1 MRVSNHI
8 KSAVG
13 NLSQHKGLSHDIL
26 TTTDFGQI
34 CPVLAVPMLP
44 RDKFNLSAGCF
55 ARVAPMI
62 FPTYGHCQVV
72 TNFHTVQ
79 YSQLWKDFDL
89 FVTGQRFNGVG
100 SIHFPVVKYD
110 ILTAG
115 FAGSD
120 FSYVGDASATNYDI
134 VVYGA
139 DSTPQYKFLTPKG
152 RYIRKVLNLLG
163 YPFIVNVYTASAPQT
178 DGHNLTFSA
187 LPLLAFFKV
196 YVDYYESRQYTQT
209 SQLREM
215 LKSAFVG
222 SSGSFWSLGDT
233 IESVP
238 TLVLSNVTILF
249 DRLLLLFPSDYFTS
263 AQTFPNVVGVG
274 SSSELSIPLSSNVTL
289 GRPIFQG
296 ASLDQTL
303 NYNAYQS
310 DVVNDK
316 VSQATPMHRLL
327 DNFENMIR
335 RFNLVGSREIDR
347 IRSQFGIKP
356 RVASNQY
363 SRFIGGFSSELHI
376 QDVTST
382 SAEPSVDNYLGS
394 YAGKGII
401 SDGDSFSVD
410 SDDFGMLLGFSFI
423 KVTPLY
429 SPGLNREV
437 LKTSFFSYYNPD
449 FDHGYSMAVSLGELK
464 SRIKNVIENPS
475 NLLKTFGYQNAYDE
489 YRFIPSRVTGDFLDD
504 DSLPWSFVRDN
515 VGDVAQSDSVI
526 YQNAPNNSTDGKPY
540 NEFQRIFTDG
550 SNRDH
555 FYLYFNFNI
564 DALRPVRTS
573 SECFDLGVG
582 NVSTSNNPV
591 I

>member
-115 FAGSD
+115 FASPD
-120 FSYVGDASATNYDI
+120 YSYAGDASASNYDI
-134 VVYGA
+134 VVYGS

-152 RYIRKVLNLLG
+152 RYIRKILNLLG

-178 DGHNLTFSA
+178 DGHNITFSA

-215 LKSAFVG
+215 LKSAFTG
-222 SSGSFWSLGDT
+222 SSGSFWSTGSN
-233 IESVP
+233 IESVS
-238 TLVLSNVTILF
+238 TLELSNVTILF
-249 DRLLLLFPSDYFTS
+249 DKLLLLFPSDYFTS
-263 AQTFPNVVGVG
+263 AQTYPSLVGG
-274 SSSELSIPLSSNVTL
+274 STPIVLQDSIDASL
-289 GRPIFQG
+289 GRPIY
-296 ASLDQTL
+296 QTSVL
-303 NYNAYQS
+303 NQKEDRVDYFS
-310 DVVNDK
+310 FVNG
-316 VSQATPMHRLL
+316 SNQAQQANPMHRLL

-394 YAGKGII
+394 YAGKGIV
-401 SDGDSFSVD
+401 SDGDSFTID

-449 FDHGYSMAVSLGELK
+449 FDHGYAMAVSLGELK
-464 SRIKNVIENPS
+464 SRIDNVIENPL

-489 YRFIPSRVTGDFLDD
+489 YRFMPSRVTGDFLDD

-526 YQNAPNNSTDGKPY
+526 YQSAPNDSTDGKPY